1 MPTLQKWL
9 EEGTHKV
16 TGWETDL
23 SSQTGASQAGILHGN
38 NQDIPAFR
46 WVEKDKNNKIMVSTG
61 FSDAPL
67 IEKRIS
73 DGNGLLKNK
82 GASRSNLFS
91 GDAAD
96 VIFTYSQLKNL
107 KGFTHVHGIMY
118 ILILQISLVLWP
130 YSVGMFSWILLL
142 NLYTG

>member
-91 GDAAD
+91 D
-96 VIFTYSQLKNL
+96 VYKRQLWGITVLIYSRLAR
-107 KGFTHVHGIMY
+107 M
-118 ILILQISLVLWP
+118 VLEIC
-130 YSVGMFSWILLL
+130 SGRFIVILLG
-142 NLYTG
+142 NIKYAQINAIIAPIPT